1 MRRLAEARAGR
12 ALRSLGLLAVQSAIT
27 LRVVAYQLL
36 AEGWNEGFD
45 MARKTL
51 TVLEVAL
58 VLSAPLGRGGGDEAV
73 SRRIALHGG
82 AEFLAD
88 QDAGHF
94 LRRTGGKHRAKT
106 LIDVPLRASA
116 LGRLRLAAR
125 RLPAEQA
132 WLEGAAMIEQ
142 LDIDWAIIVSR
153 HQPAPFSLR

>member
-12 ALRSLGLLAVQSAIT
+12 ALRPLGLLAVQSAVT

-45 MARKTL
+45 VRRKML
-51 TVLEVAL
+51 TVLEVEL
-58 VLSAPLGRGGGDEAV
+58 VPSAPLGRTGRDEAV
-73 SRRIALHGG
+73 SWIAQDRG
-82 AEFLAD
+82 AEFLVD
-88 QDAGHF
+88 QDGGHF
-94 LRRTGGKHRAKT
+94 LRRTGGGRRAKAV
-106 LIDVPLRASA
+106 IDVTLGASA
-116 LGRLRLAAR
+116 LGRLRLAQR

-132 WLEGAAMIEQ
+132 WLEGAAMIER